1 MEALEIGLVSIAAI
15 LALIYLG
22 MHVSVAL
29 TLVSFFGVWAAKGNA
44 TAAMSLLVLAASDG
58 IASYVFAVIP
68 LFVLMGLLVNV
79 CGFGGDAFRV
89 ANQIFRRVR
98 GGLGVA
104 TVAANAVFAAI
115 TGVSVASAAVF
126 TRVAVPEMLRF
137 GYRPRFSVGVIAG
150 SSVLGMLIP
159 PSILLILYA
168 VLTDQSVGDMFL
180 AGVVPGILLAVCFS
194 IAIVVMARFFP
205 GYVGGPRTANPR
217 ETADV
222 ALLTVWQM
230 VLKLLPIVAL
240 IALVLGGIYGG
251 FFTPTESAAV
261 GALGALVL
269 AIAKRKLNWTTFW
282 HVLVETGQITASICF
297 LIIAA
302 TMYSRMLGV
311 TGMPTELGDWVAEL
325 GARPAVV
332 IAVFVLV
339 LLVLGTILDAASTM
353 LITVPLFVPV
363 VAAFDANLVWFGI
376 VAVIGAEIGILTPPL
391 GLAVYVIK
399 TTLDTDSVSLSD
411 IFYGAFPFVVVM
423 LLVLLLIIFFPVL
436 ALVLI

>member
-15 LALIYLG
+15 LVLIYLG
-22 MHVSVAL
+22 MHVAVVL

-58 IASYVFAVIP
+58 IASYIFAVIP

-79 CGFGGDAFRV
+79 CGFGGDAFQV
-89 ANQIFRRVR
+89 ANQIFRGVR

-137 GYRPRFSVGVIAG
+137 GYRPRFSVGVVAG

-194 IAIVVMARFFP
+194 IAIVVMARFAP
-205 GYVGGPRTANPR
+205 AYVGGPGTRPQEA
-217 ETADV
+217 ADAV
-222 ALLTVWQM
+222 LLTVSQM
-230 VLKLLPIVAL
+230 ALRLLPIIAL

-269 AIAKRKLNWTTFW
+269 AIAKRKLNWTTLW
-282 HVLVETGQITASICF
+282 QVLVETGQITASICF

-311 TGMPTELGDWVAEL
+311 TGMPTELGNWIA
-325 GARPAVV
+325 GIGTSPGIV
-332 IAVFVLV
+332 IAVFVIV
-339 LLVLGTILDAASTM
+339 LLILGTILDAASTM

-363 VAAFDANLVWFGI
+363 VATFDANLVWFGI

-399 TTLDTDSVSLSD
+399 TTLNMDSVSLSD
-411 IFYGAFPFVVVM
+411 IFLGAFPFVIVM
-423 LLVLLLIIFFPVL
+423 LLVLIAIIVFPSI

>member
-1 MEALEIGLVSIAAI
+1 MEGFEIGLVSVAAI
-15 LALIYLG
+15 LVLIYLG
-22 MHVSVAL
+22 MHVAVVL
-29 TLVSFFGVWAAKGNA
+29 TLVSFLGVWALKGNA

-58 IASYVFAVIP
+58 IASYMFAVIP
-68 LFVLMGLLVNV
+68 LFVLMGLFVNV
-79 CGFGGDAFRV
+79 CGFGADAFQV
-89 ANQIFRRVR
+89 ANQIFRKIR

-137 GYRPRFSVGVIAG
+137 GYRARFSVGVVAG

-180 AGVVPGILLAVCFS
+180 AGVVPGILLAICFA

-205 GYVGGPRTANPR
+205 DYVGGPDSAGAR
-217 ETADV
+217 ESSDAV
-222 ALLTVWQM
+222 LLAVWEM
-230 VLKLLPIVAL
+230 VFKLLPIVAL
-240 IALVLGGIYGG
+240 IVLVLGGIYGG
-251 FFTPTESAAV
+251 IFTPTESAAV
-261 GALGALVL
+261 GALGSLIL
-269 AIAKRKLNWTTFW
+269 AIVKRKLTWSTLW
-282 HVLVETGQITASICF
+282 YVLVETGQITASICF

-311 TGMPTELGDWVAEL
+311 TGMPTELGNWVA
-325 GARPAVV
+325 GISASPWAVL
-332 IAVFVLV
+332 AVFVVV
-339 LLVLGTILDAASTM
+339 LLILGTILDAASTL
-353 LITVPLFVPV
+353 LIAVPLFVPV
-363 VAAFDANLVWFGI
+363 VSTFDANLVWFGI

-391 GLAVYVIK
+391 GLSVYVIK
-399 TTLDTDSVSLSD
+399 TTLNMDSVSLSD
-411 IFYGAFPFVVVM
+411 IFIGAFPFALVM
-423 LLVLLLIIFFPVL
+423 MFVLILIILFPSL

>member
-1 MEALEIGLVSIAAI
+1 MEALGIGLVSIAAI
-15 LALIYLG
+15 LVLIYLG
-22 MHVSVAL
+22 MHVAVVL

-58 IASYVFAVIP
+58 IASYIFAVIP

-79 CGFGGDAFRV
+79 CGFGGDAFQV
-89 ANQIFRRVR
+89 ANQVFRKVR

-137 GYRPRFSVGVIAG
+137 GYRPRFSVGVVAG

-180 AGVVPGILLAVCFS
+180 AGVVPGILLATCFA
-194 IAIVVMARFFP
+194 IAIVVMARFAP
-205 GYVGGPRTANPR
+205 AYVGGPSRADIR
-217 ETADV
+217 ESPDAV
-222 ALLTVWQM
+222 LLSIWQM
-230 VLKLLPIVAL
+230 ASRLLPIIAL

-269 AIAKRKLNWTTFW
+269 AMAKRKLDWATLW
-282 HVLVETGQITASICF
+282 QVLVETGQITASICF

-311 TGMPTELGDWVAEL
+311 TGMPTELGDWIAEI
-325 GARPAVV
+325 GTSPGVV
-332 IAVFVLV
+332 IAVFVIV
-339 LLVLGTILDAASTM
+339 LLVLGTMLDAASTM

-363 VAAFDANLVWFGI
+363 VTTFDTNLVWFGI

-399 TTLDTDSVSLSD
+399 TTLNMDAISLSD
-411 IFYGAFPFVVVM
+411 IFLGAFPFVMVM
-423 LLVLLLIIFFPVL
+423 LLVLIAIIVFPSIV
-436 ALVLI
+436 LVLI